1 MGAHVM
7 ILPPM
12 NPEIRAGGLPIRL
25 LAEDAIRRAKAAMAK
40 HAAPAPVPAAPVE
53 PPELPPTEEVAEPPP
68 TITPLTVVAVVAVA
82 APVVPV
88 VALERTLRGFT
99 ILDLYVEARRTAIDL
114 AIEAEHLEGLA
125 AGRTYGDRSLLPGF
139 TTPESYRIAAFEA
152 KRRAEMAGATADFLR
167 GMLGH
172 EGALTD
178 LLSGRSD
185 V

>member
-7 ILPPM
+7 ALPPM

-25 LAEDAIRRAKAAMAK
+25 LAEDAIRRAKAALAK
-40 HAAPAPVPAAPVE
+40 RTVPAPAAPAE
-53 PPELPPTEEVAEPPP
+53 PPETPPAGEPAELPPAA
-68 TITPLTVVAVVAVA
+68 TPLAVVAVVAVA
-82 APVVPV
+82 VPV
-88 VALERTLRGFT
+88 VGVAALERTLRGFS
-99 ILDLYVEARRTAIDL
+99 ILDLYVEARRSAN
-114 AIEAEHLEGLA
+114 EAALQHEHLEGLA

-139 TTPESYRIAAFEA
+139 TTPESYRVAAFEA

-172 EGALTD
+172 EVALAD
-178 LLSGRSD
+178 LLAGGGR